1 MKKIEILE
9 KIYLSPGIHLREICR
24 QVNLGIPA
32 VKNHLDKLL
41 KNRIIKKKKEGRNL
55 KFFVNF
61 ENRKVISYLSEV
73 EAKRLENLPNVV
85 GNSVFDLLQ
94 SLEAKPVITIIFGSY
109 AKGDYTKESDL
120 DVLFVFNEIER
131 KIEEKT
137 KIVNSRYSVKISS
150 VYLTWK
156 EFQKKF
162 FDSRDI
168 FMREIKENK
177 IIITGVGYWVM
188 LENEKA

>member
-24 QVNLGIPA
+24 QVNLGIPS

-85 GNSVFDLLQ
+85 GNSVFNLLQ

-120 DVLFVFNEIER
+120 DVLLVFNRVEKE
-131 KIEEKT
+131 IEEKT
-137 KIVNSRYSVKISS
+137 KIVNSRYSVKISP

-177 IIITGVGYWVM
+177 IIITGMEYWVM